1 MDLTSLPV
9 IAGAIVL
16 YLVALR
22 IIIGVCRMAAWLDR
36 ETERAF
42 REEVRGE
49 RDEEGSGDEAAV

>member
-1 MDLTSLPV
+1 MAVTSLPV
-9 IAGAIVL
+9 IAGAIAL

-42 REEVRGE
+42 REEVRGHE
-49 RDEEGSGDEAAV
+49 NENE

>member
-1 MDLTSLPV
+1 MAVTSLPV
-9 IAGAIVL
+9 LAGAIVL

-49 RDEEGSGDEAAV
+49 RDEEGEDEAAV